1 MSTATTTVPS
11 TPTPFAGGPAPPEVQ
26 AVNVSDRHVLVDL
39 NKQLKNF
46 HLDFTVQSND
56 PSKEFEVLVINQKQL
71 DLTGVEGLPLRKVR
85 ETTSGTV
92 RADSDVYHNYFLVLR
107 SATPQVLQVSTRL
120 VPISPASAPLQSKPR
135 ELTVGGPPSESSG
148 AQASA
153 GSCPSW
159 TQWFV
164 GVFGVASVA
173 ELYKSRLFWI
183 ALGIFGITLWWLFI
197 YRKSAFWSTSR
208 GFVGGPIDVPFSADG
223 DADDE
228 GDDDD
233 GEQVDDEED
242 DASQGD
248 GVGSQRSD
256 RDDDHDGDAPS
267 LGQAV
272 RRFIARKEYGGG
284 E

>member
-1 MSTATTTVPS
+1 MSTATTTAPS
-11 TPTPFAGGPAPPEVQ
+11 TTTPFAGGPAPPEVQ

-107 SATPQVLQVSTRL
+107 SPTPQVLQVSTRL
-120 VPISPASAPLQSKPR
+120 VPIAPQSASSAPLQSKPG
-135 ELTVGGPPSESSG
+135 ELTVGAQPS
-148 AQASA
+148 SA
-153 GSCPSW
+153 SCPSW

-183 ALGIFGITLWWLFI
+183 ALGVFGITLWWLFI

-208 GFVGGPIDVPFSADG
+208 GFVGGPVDVPFSE

-233 GEQVDDEED
+233 GDQVDEDEEGDD

-248 GVGSQRSD
+248 GTQSQRSD
-256 RDDDHDGDAPS
+256 RDGDHDGDAPS